1 VVEHLPQ
8 YPKVEGLSTPTAD
21 TEIKNGK
28 KYESR
33 NEPTAIAQLVE
44 QSTKDP
50 KFKGLI
56 PATTGNCVKS
66 MR

>member
-1 VVEHLPQ
+1 VVEHSPQ

-28 KYESR
+28 MYESR
-33 NEPTAIAQLVE
+33 NDPTAMAQLVE

-50 KFKGLI
+50 KLKGLN